1 MGKDHDQWITIGDRE
16 AVHSGVLRATRGR
29 TVTARRCPATHTSF
43 LEPPSEQA
51 HLPAEQPSSREDPRL
66 PAADAHPCRPRDSRV
81 PPQQGSRPSVRLI
94 CSTGHDVL
102 PTDNRLRRREDFA
115 TAVRRGRR
123 AGRPLLVVHLRSGS
137 TDPHASGESAPPTRA
152 GFVVSKAVGGAV
164 VRNQVKRRLRHLMRE
179 RLSELRPGSLVV
191 VRALPGAGDA
201 DHAQLAR
208 DLDAALQ
215 RLQGR
220 GAR

>member
-1 MGKDHDQWITIGDRE
+1 M
-16 AVHSGVLRATRGR
+16 
-29 TVTARRCPATHTSF
+29 
-43 LEPPSEQA
+43 
-51 HLPAEQPSSREDPRL
+51 
-66 PAADAHPCRPRDSRV
+66 
-81 PPQQGSRPSVRLI
+81 
-94 CSTGHDVL
+94 L
-102 PTDNRLRRREDFA
+102 PTEHRLRRREDFA

-123 AGRPLLVVHLRSGS
+123 AGRPLLVVHLRSGVM
-137 TDPHASGESAPPTRA
+137 DPHAPEGNAPPPRA

-164 VRNQVKRRLRHLMRE
+164 VRNKVKRRLRHLVRD
-179 RLSELRPGSLVV
+179 RLALLPPGSLVV

-215 RLQGR
+215 RLLGG

>member
-1 MGKDHDQWITIGDRE
+1 M
-16 AVHSGVLRATRGR
+16 
-29 TVTARRCPATHTSF
+29 
-43 LEPPSEQA
+43 
-51 HLPAEQPSSREDPRL
+51 
-66 PAADAHPCRPRDSRV
+66 
-81 PPQQGSRPSVRLI
+81 
-94 CSTGHDVL
+94 L
-102 PTDNRLRRREDFA
+102 PTEYRLRRREDFA

-137 TDPHASGESAPPTRA
+137 TDPHATRETLSPPRA

-164 VRNQVKRRLRHLMRE
+164 VRNAVKRRLRHLMRD
-179 RLSELRPGSLVV
+179 RVASLPPGSLVV

-201 DHAQLAR
+201 THAQLAR

-215 RLQGR
+215 RLLGG